1 MLRIGKNPKDQDEH
15 HPTERQE
22 PTYPTPRNYSSYQE
36 TNMET
41 KAPAETP
48 TNASKAMTESETI
61 ARDIKEGTLS
71 GFVGGGTMVTGE
83 ATFKAMLRVDGHL
96 SGKVSSSS
104 GTLIIGSNGKVDANI
119 EVAVAVIH
127 GTVNG
132 DIIATQRLEMGRAAK
147 VNGNIQ
153 TPSLVIEQGG
163 IFEGSCK
170 MLQMNAAA
178 AEKSKKEQ
186 PLDTSGMKPVS
197 ADGSPKSAEPAKP
210 VDSGKA
216 TEPAKP
222 MEPVKST
229 PVTNVSRVA
238 N

>member
-15 HPTERQE
+15 DHSTEKQDASA
-22 PTYPTPRNYSSYQE
+22 YSQPRTYSSYQG
-36 TNMET
+36 TTET
-41 KAPAETP
+41 KSAEAAPPGA
-48 TNASKAMTESETI
+48 KAMTESETI

-71 GFVGGGTMVTGE
+71 GFVGNGTQVTGE

-96 SGKVSSSS
+96 SGRVSSSS
-104 GTLIIGSNGKVDANI
+104 GTLIVGANGKVDANI

-127 GTVNG
+127 GTING
-132 DIIATQRLEMGRAAK
+132 DIIATQRLELGRAAK

-178 AEKSKKEQ
+178 EKNKKDQ
-186 PLDTSGMKPVS
+186 PLDASAMKPVNT
-197 ADGSPKSAEPAKP
+197 DVPAKP
-210 VDSGKA
+210 DV
-216 TEPAKP
+216 AKP
-222 MEPVKST
+222 AEVKPT
-229 PVTNVSRVA
+229 PVANVSRVA